1 MIIKLRYLNNITHRK
16 GNKMS
21 KTIMAA
27 IFALSATAVSAEGLD
42 LGTSIALEHEAKGEI
57 NNFVLGNTLTGLPL
71 GLEVST
77 SINLH
82 DTEAG
87 ADFTLED
94 AEFDVSKSIT
104 DSVTA
109 YVNTDLNQNVE
120 RTETTVGIKLSF

>member
-1 MIIKLRYLNNITHRK
+1 MT
-16 GNKMS
+16 
-21 KTIMAA
+21 KTIIAA
-27 IFALSATAVSAEGLD
+27 MFAVSATAVSAEGLD
-42 LGTSIALEHEAKGEI
+42 FGTSIALEHEAKGEI